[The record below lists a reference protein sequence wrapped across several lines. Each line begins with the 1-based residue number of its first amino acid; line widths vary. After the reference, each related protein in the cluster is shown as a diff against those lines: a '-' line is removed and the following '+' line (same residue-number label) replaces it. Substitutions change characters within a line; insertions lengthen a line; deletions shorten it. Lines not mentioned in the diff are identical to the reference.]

1 MMFCLSVDLFLTYCL
16 ISFVC
21 ILTTIGSFLSY
32 VDSAVGLVV
41 SITVIIS
48 FKSHTRTMMSS
59 GLYNYRSMYGFS
71 FLLNLFYWSL
81 AYLWSAVVPKNAPK
95 SSTYPLKFRI
105 NDVYSGWLKHPLLPP
120 RPCWPLL
127 PPQPPWPRPRP
138 TLLVLDLLVVSW
150 PRVVVVSPSIP
161 LLPAAGGSVSVS
173 GVVTFPL

>member
-1 MMFCLSVDLFLTYCL
+1 MMFFFSVDLFLKYCL
-16 ISFVC
+16 ISFVW
-21 ILTTIGSFLSY
+21 ILTMIGSFLSY
-32 VDSAVGLVV
+32 VDGAVGLVV

-105 NDVYSGWLKHPLLPP
+105 DDVYSGWLKRPP
-120 RPCWPLL
+120 RPPRPWLPLL
-127 PPQPPWPRPRP
+127 LPQPHWPRPRP
-138 TLLVLDLLVVSW
+138 TLLVLDSLVVSR
-150 PRVVVVSPSIP
+150 PQVVVASPCDP
-161 LLPAAGGSVSVS
+161 LLPASGGSVSVS
-173 GVVTFPL
+173 GVDVFHF